1 MNMSKKNK
9 DIEVRVEE
17 ETVSLNGEKVIINKL
32 IIGKKEIGR
41 VIPQSEKKMLIE
53 IDGKNEGSAKSL
65 EEAFEY
71 VIRQW
76 NLND

>member
-1 MNMSKKNK
+1 MSKKNK